1 MKNKKNCGSMSAL
14 KLALIITGSIVAAA
28 GIVVLILSICKKKCH
43 KKHVC
48 DCCGE
53 TESNDSWD
61 IDEDALSE
69 LELDDDD
76 CCCDECGAH
85 DVEEDGEPAEAET
98 EAATEEKAEDAE

>member
-1 MKNKKNCGSMSAL
+1 MKNKKNCESMSAL

-48 DCCGE
+48 DCCDAP
-53 TESNDSWD
+53 ESNDSWD
-61 IDEDALSE
+61 IDEDALGE

-85 DVEEDGEPAEAET
+85 DAEEDGEPTEAEAET
-98 EAATEEKAEDAE
+98 EEKADDAE